1 MRLDHLLS
9 KEEEVEEKP
18 AKAEHYLIIR
28 VHREY
33 PHRMLDRH
41 REKSLLFGKWMEGRM
56 YGTNVPDIEMKR
68 SGIEI

>member
-9 KEEEVEEKP
+9 KEEEVEEIK
-18 AKAEHYLIIR
+18 KHYLIIR

-33 PHRMLDRH
+33 PHRMPDR
-41 REKSLLFGKWMEGRM
+41 RKEKSLLFGKWMEGRM

>member
-9 KEEEVEEKP
+9 KEEEVEETK
-18 AKAEHYLIIR
+18 KHCLIIR

-33 PHRMLDRH
+33 PHRMPDR
-41 REKSLLFGKWMEGRM
+41 RKEKSLLFGKWMEGRM